1 MASGA
6 VRLLAMD
13 RRFFLTGLVATPVGG
28 ALAQAAPPPPL
39 VFHAGQPG
47 RLTSDRDRQGGNPF
61 ASALVEVLKVSPL
74 TLEAFSG
81 RMAAANLRYSG
92 GWQQLDPPR
101 RLPDPFRR
109 LDGSGARVALVLI
122 NADYSRSGTYSL
134 PGAAFDAQRVPAAL
148 IAAGYETTLVLDA
161 DSPGARRALDAFAVQ
176 SEAAETAL
184 VYVGGHGLQKGRE
197 VHWLLGDYP
206 AAEAKW
212 LPTHAIPLN
221 EIGRAA
227 QARSLNLVLYASCR
241 DDPFR

>member
-1 MASGA
+1 MNRR
-6 VRLLAMD
+6 VFLA
-13 RRFFLTGLVATPVGG
+13 GLAATPIGG
-28 ALAQAAPPPPL
+28 AFAQPIATPPL

-47 RLTSDRDRQGGNPF
+47 RLTTDRDRLGGNPF
-61 ASALVEVLKVSPL
+61 ASALVDVLKLSPL
-74 TLEAFSG
+74 TLETFAG
-81 RMAAANLRYSG
+81 RMAAANAGYSG

-109 LDGSGARVALVLI
+109 LDAPGKRAALVLI

-134 PGAAFDAQRVPAAL
+134 PGAAFDALRVPAAL
-148 IAAGYETTLVLDA
+148 TAAGYETTLVLDA
-161 DSPGARRALDAFAVQ
+161 DGAGARRALDAFAVQ

-184 VYVGGHGLQKGRE
+184 IYVGGHGMQKGRT

-212 LPTHAIPLN
+212 LPTHAIPLD
-221 EIGRAA
+221 EIGRGAR
-227 QARSLNLVLYASCR
+227 ARSLNLVLYASCR